1 MLTMTQLRYYT
12 KDAQINDNDNDASN
26 HDHDNNASNNA
37 DNKKYADE

>member
-12 KDAQINDNDNDASN
+12 KDAQINDNDASN